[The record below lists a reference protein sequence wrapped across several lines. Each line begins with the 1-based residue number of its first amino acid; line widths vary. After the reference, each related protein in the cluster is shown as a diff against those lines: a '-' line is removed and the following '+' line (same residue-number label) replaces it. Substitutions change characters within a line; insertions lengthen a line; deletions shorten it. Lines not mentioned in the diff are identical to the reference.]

1 MKKTRE
7 DKATIKNIELIEIL
21 IKEIKRD
28 YPALIDLAEGIS
40 IPSGLSG
47 GGSSNGSSYNDP
59 VSQHALDGRRH
70 ARKQSLKKIQ
80 KKVNEAVNVLQ
91 TASFHAQRIQTDT
104 PQYW

>member
-7 DKATIKNIELIEIL
+7 NKATIQNLELLEVL

-28 YPALIDLAEGIS
+28 YPAVVDLAEGIS

-59 VSQHALDGRRH
+59 VALNALDGRRQ
-70 ARKQSLKKIQ
+70 ARKQSLKKVQ

-91 TASFHAQRIQTDT
+91 TAAFHSQRIQTDT
-104 PQYW
+104 PQFW